1 MEGDRGGVRRL
12 RSQALPESI
21 HIGALTVA
29 YTNPAT
35 TPNPNKT
42 VRPMLG
48 LSTSN
53 LIMSAKDR
61 PCPDD
66 PHSLT
71 LGLRASLHMTTW
83 IRRFIQRN

>member
-1 MEGDRGGVRRL
+1 
-12 RSQALPESI
+12 
-21 HIGALTVA
+21 
-29 YTNPAT
+29 
-35 TPNPNKT
+35 
-42 VRPMLG
+42 MLG

-61 PCPDD
+61 PCADD

-83 IRRFIQRN
+83 IRGFIRWRLKLQRKILGDRFVERKLSFCGKIFGQRFVDWIKDIESSGEARL